1 MRELEIEELVSELF
15 VRMGYSVKRQVRLN
29 FVHVDMVVEG
39 PDGQTLPIDIKL
51 SKRPLDTK
59 VVRDAFLH
67 LRSTAFDAASVF
79 PLLIAIPGIT
89 PQAKDFVANQ
99 GAFTVWESA
108 EIIHR
113 AQQFPDIGARLVSL
127 IGATQ
132 VAPIEKEVSPDGEG
146 QGLIARL
153 DFHRLG
159 LKITPKEYE
168 VLCQQVFAY
177 VFDPYLYDFR
187 RQAETTDGANRYDFI
202 CRIKPGND
210 FWDSVRSDFRTRAI
224 LFECK
229 NYSEQIT
236 ADQVYSTER
245 YLFSTALRTVC
256 FLISP
261 LGPDDGCKRAA
272 QGAMREAGKL
282 IVLLSN
288 DDLIQLVRLSEEKGA
303 AENYLDEKI
312 WDFVVS
318 LPR

>member
-1 MRELEIEELVSELF
+1 MREREIEELISELF
-15 VRMGYSVKRQVRLN
+15 VSMGYAVKRQVRLN
-29 FVHVDMVVEG
+29 FVHVDMVVEA
-39 PDGQTLPIDIKL
+39 PDGKTFPIDIKVGN
-51 SKRPLDTK
+51 RPLDTK
-59 VVRDAFLH
+59 GVRDAFLH

-89 PQAKDFVANQ
+89 AQAMNYVAQ
-99 GAFTVWESA
+99 QRAFIVWGPT
-108 EIIHR
+108 EIIDR
-113 AQQFPDIGARLVSL
+113 AQKYPDIGARLVSL
-127 IGATQ
+127 IGATR
-132 VAPIEKEVSPDGEG
+132 VTPIEKEVGLDGEA

-187 RQAETTDGANRYDFI
+187 RQVETTDGANRYDFI
-202 CRIKPGND
+202 CRIKSGNG
-210 FWDSVRSDFRTRAI
+210 FWDSVRGDFRTRAI

-229 NYSEQIT
+229 NYSDQIT

-261 LGPDDGCKRAA
+261 LGLTMVANGRHR
-272 QGAMREAGKL
+272 GR
-282 IVLLSN
+282 
-288 DDLIQLVRLSEEKGA
+288 
-303 AENYLDEKI
+303 
-312 WDFVVS
+312 
-318 LPR
+318 